1 MKWKVKA
8 TTMTGTA
15 VKSSKGDARVEKS
28 GSIRGILAVP
38 VKTVYSAIPIVMSM
52 NTAARRMDTAD
63 VYLSESA

>member
-28 GSIRGILAVP
+28 GSIRGIFAVP
-38 VKTVYSAIPIVMSM
+38 VKRV
-52 NTAARRMDTAD
+52 
-63 VYLSESA
+63 